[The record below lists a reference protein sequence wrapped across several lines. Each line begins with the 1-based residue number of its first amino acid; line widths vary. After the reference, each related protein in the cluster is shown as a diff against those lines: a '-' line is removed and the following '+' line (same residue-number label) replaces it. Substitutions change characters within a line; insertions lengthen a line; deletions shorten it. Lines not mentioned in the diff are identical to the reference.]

1 VGPGRPGSD
10 SPTFLRGLSVPALIA
25 HEYAHA
31 VQQMAGLVLKETP
44 TIVTEQQADCLS
56 GVYLRWVAECHSPR
70 FTVSTGDGL
79 DRVLAGLITIR
90 DPETPEDTELSEQGH
105 GTAADRVSAFGM
117 GFVHDASA
125 CAAIDVDEIRA
136 NRIVTFTSCTRKSRT
151 GSSTFLSAPGSCLSC
166 SPVLACACSRSWP
179 SAESRI

>member
-56 GVYLRWVAECHSPR
+56 GVYLRWVAEGHCPR

-90 DPETPEDTELSEQGH
+90 DPETPEDTELASKAMEQL
-105 GTAADRVSAFGM
+105 
-117 GFVHDASA
+117 
-125 CAAIDVDEIRA
+125 
-136 NRIVTFTSCTRKSRT
+136 RT
-151 GSSTFLSAPGSCLSC
+151 GSVRLGWALSTMRQRAP
-166 SPVLACACSRSWP
+166 RSTWTK
-179 SAESRI
+179 